1 MEKFIYDMH
10 THIFPQ
16 KIAEK
21 AVSSIGGFYGIPM
34 VKKGFSEDLIDSGSG
49 IGVEKYLVCST
60 ATTPLQ
66 VTAINSFVA
75 AETSKHPEF
84 IGFGTMHPG
93 FEGISDEVERII
105 SLGLSGIKL
114 HPDFQKFAIDDKEAY
129 PIYEAAE
136 GRLPILFHTG
146 DKRYSYSNPERVLK
160 ILKDFPKLICICAH
174 LGGYSEW
181 DAVTALK
188 GYLGN
193 PNIYFDTSSSIRFL
207 DPKTSVDII
216 RAHGVE
222 HVFWGTDYPMQDHE
236 SELADFMKLELD
248 DRERQMIFRENAK
261 KLIDDTNLGL
271 RGSESEG
278 NANDV

>member
-21 AVSSIGGFYGIPM
+21 AVSSIGGFYGLDM
-34 VKKGFSEDLIDSGSG
+34 LKRGYSEDLIESGAD
-49 IGVEKYLVCST
+49 IGVDKFLVCST

-75 AETSKHPEF
+75 GEVSRHPEF

-93 FEGISDEVERII
+93 FDDVAGEVDRIADI
-105 SLGLSGIKL
+105 GLVGIKL

-160 ILKDFPKLICICAH
+160 ILKDFPKLTCICAH

-181 DAVTALK
+181 DSVVALK
-188 GYLGN
+188 GYVGN
-193 PNIYFDTSSSIRFL
+193 PNIYFDTSSSVRFL
-207 DPKTSVDII
+207 DPDYSVKII

-222 HVFWGTDYPMQDHE
+222 RIFWGTDYPMH
-236 SELADFMKLELD
+236 SHTAELDCFMKLDLSD
-248 DRERQMIFRENAK
+248 SERNMIFRENAVK
-261 KLIDDTNLGL
+261 FIDGVKAGL
-271 RGSESEG
+271 AG
-278 NANDV
+278 A

>member
-1 MEKFIYDMH
+1 MH

-21 AVSSIGGFYGIPM
+21 AVSSIGDFYSLPM
-34 VKKGFSEDLIDSGSG
+34 DRKGFSEDLIDSGAT
-49 IGVEKYLVCST
+49 IGVEKFLVCST

-75 AETSKHPEF
+75 GEVQRHPEF

-93 FEGISDEVERII
+93 YDNIGDEVDRIVDI
-105 SLGLSGIKL
+105 GLVGIKL

-146 DKRYSYSNPERVLK
+146 DKRYSFSNPKRILK
-160 ILKDFPKLICICAH
+160 ILKDFPNLTCICAH

-181 DAVTALK
+181 DNVVALK

-193 PNIYFDTSSSIRFL
+193 PNIYFDTSSSVRFI

-222 HVFWGTDYPMQDHE
+222 HVFWGTDYPMHDHTG
-236 SELADFMKLELD
+236 ELADFMKLELTD
-248 DRERQMIFRENAK
+248 SERQMIFRDNAV
-261 KLIDDTNLGL
+261 KLI
-271 RGSESEG
+271 
-278 NANDV
+278 NDVEQKLRKN

>member
-1 MEKFIYDMH
+1 MFVEKFIYDMH

-34 VKKGFSEDLIDSGSG
+34 VKKGFSEDLIESGSE
-49 IGVEKYLVCST
+49 IGVDKYLVCST

-66 VTAINSFVA
+66 VTAINSFVSG
-75 AETSKHPEF
+75 EVSRHPEF

-93 FEGISDEVERII
+93 FDDICGEVDRITKI
-105 SLGLSGIKL
+105 GLVGIKL
-114 HPDFQKFAIDDKEAY
+114 HPDFQKFAIDDREAY

-160 ILKDFPKLICICAH
+160 ILKDFPKLTCICAH

-181 DAVTALK
+181 ESVVALK

-193 PNIYFDTSSSIRFL
+193 PNIYFDTSSSIRFI
-207 DPKTSVDII
+207 DPKESVDII

-222 HVFWGTDYPMQDHE
+222 HVFWGTDYPMQNHTA
-236 SELADFMKLELD
+236 ELEDFMKLDLTD
-248 DRERQMIFRENAK
+248 TERTMIFRENAVRFIGEVK
-261 KLIDDTNLGL
+261 AKLAGK
-271 RGSESEG
+271 
-278 NANDV
+278 

>member
-1 MEKFIYDMH
+1 MIPLKNFIYDMH

-21 AVSSIGGFYGIPM
+21 AVSSIGSFYGLSM
-34 VKKGFSEDLIDSGSG
+34 SRGGFSEDLIESGAA
-49 IGVEKYLVCST
+49 IGVEKFLVCST

-75 AETSKHPEF
+75 GEVKKHLEF

-93 FEGISDEVERII
+93 FENIGDEIDRIVDI
-105 SLGLSGIKL
+105 GLVGIKL
-114 HPDFQKFAIDDKEAY
+114 HPDFQKFAIDDREAY

-160 ILKDFPKLICICAH
+160 ILKDFPNLTCICAH

-181 DAVTALK
+181 DKVASLK

-193 PNIYFDTSSSIRFL
+193 PNIYFDTSSSIRFI

-222 HVFWGTDYPMQDHE
+222 HVFWGTDYPMEQHTVERDN
-236 SELADFMKLELD
+236 LMGLELTD
-248 DRERQMIFRENAK
+248 KEKKMIFRDNAVKFIGDIERKLK
-261 KLIDDTNLGL
+261 KN
-271 RGSESEG
+271 
-278 NANDV
+278 

>member
-1 MEKFIYDMH
+1 MESFIYDMH

-34 VKKGFSEDLIDSGSG
+34 VRKGYSEDLIESGAEV
-49 IGVEKYLVCST
+49 GVEKFLVCST

-75 AETSKHPEF
+75 GEAERHPEF

-93 FEGISDEVERII
+93 FKDIGGEIERMAAA
-105 SLGLSGIKL
+105 GLVGIKL
-114 HPDFQKFAIDDKEAY
+114 HPDFQRFAIDDRDAY

-146 DKRYSYSNPERVLK
+146 DRRYSYSNPERILK
-160 ILKDFPKLICICAH
+160 ILKDFPDLICICAH

-181 DAVTALK
+181 ESVASLK

-207 DPKTSVDII
+207 DPKESVRLI
-216 RAHGVE
+216 REHGVGR
-222 HVFWGTDYPMQDHE
+222 VFWGTDYPMQKHAAEMD
-236 SELADFMKLELD
+236 DFNRLD
-248 DRERQMIFRENAK
+248 LTDGERRMIFRDNAVRFIAEVKK
-261 KLIDDTNLGL
+261 KLGK
-271 RGSESEG
+271 
-278 NANDV
+278 

>member
-34 VKKGFSEDLIDSGSG
+34 VKKGYSEDLIESASE
-49 IGVEKYLVCST
+49 IGVEKCLVCST

-75 AETSKHPEF
+75 GETERHPEF

-93 FEGISDEVERII
+93 YSDIAGEVDRIVDI
-105 SLGLSGIKL
+105 GLSGIKL
-114 HPDFQKFAIDDKEAY
+114 HPDFQKFAIDDREAY

-146 DKRYSYSNPERVLK
+146 DKRYSYSNPERVLR
-160 ILKDFPKLICICAH
+160 ILKDFPKLTCICAH

-181 DAVTALK
+181 DRVVALK
-188 GYLGN
+188 GYLGH
-193 PNIYFDTSSSIRFL
+193 PNIYFDTSSAIRFI
-207 DPKTSVDII
+207 DPKDSVRII
-216 RAHGVE
+216 RAHGVS
-222 HVFWGTDYPMQDHE
+222 HVFWGTDYPMQKHTA
-236 SELADFMKLELD
+236 ELEDFMKLELTD
-248 DRERQMIFRENAK
+248 EERHMIFRDNAVK
-261 KLIDDTNLGL
+261 FLDDVNKTLG
-271 RGSESEG
+271 RK
-278 NANDV
+278 